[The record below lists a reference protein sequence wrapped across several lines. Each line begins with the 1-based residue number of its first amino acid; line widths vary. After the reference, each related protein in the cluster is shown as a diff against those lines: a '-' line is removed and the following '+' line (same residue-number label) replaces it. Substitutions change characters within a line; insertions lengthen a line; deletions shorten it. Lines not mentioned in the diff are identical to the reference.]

1 MEASK
6 TLIEYSEKHRYAC
19 GARYTEG
26 LTNLQKRGGNR
37 KAFEF
42 FLKATKRSGG
52 GVLDSSP
59 EIDRPGGHSE
69 EKDPNRSRGD
79 REHLRGVESPDRN
92 LQIGLQN

>member
-6 TLIEYSEKHRYAC
+6 ALIDYSEKHRYAC
-19 GARYTEG
+19 GARHTEG
-26 LTNLQKRGGNR
+26 LTNLQKKGESQSFRNALR
-37 KAFEF
+37 
-42 FLKATKRSGG
+42 ATKRSGR

-59 EIDRPGGHSE
+59 EIVRPGGHSE

-79 REHLRGVESPDRN
+79 REHSCGVESPDRN